1 MTHVLV
7 KPGGSRCNLDC
18 TYCFYLEKE
27 KLVRPGAMSD
37 QVLETLVQQ
46 RLAASDDQEVEFT
59 WQGGEPTLLG
69 LDFFARA
76 VEVQRRY
83 GEGRLVRNAIQTN
96 GVLLDD
102 AWGEFLAANH
112 FLVGFSVDGPEA
124 MHDAYR
130 VDRGGRPSFARVMR
144 GLEILQKHRVEFNTL
159 TVVHRANGDQPGE
172 VYDFLC
178 QVGSRFMQ
186 FIPLVERFAA
196 QSTAEGL
203 ERSVGEGDGVVSERS
218 VLPEQWGH
226 FLCGVFDRWLERD
239 LGERFLQ
246 VVEVALQNYL
256 GVPPSLCLFRENCGE
271 AVALEHNGDL
281 YSCDHYVFPEHRLGN
296 ILKRPLSLL
305 LRLPQQ
311 KHFGRQKSETL
322 PQYCRKCEV
331 LGACRGECPK
341 NRFLKTPDGEGGL
354 NYLCAGYKRFFLHIQ
369 PALAQISGL
378 LAQGKDLKTF
388 FNPTA

>member
-27 KLVRPGAMSD
+27 KLVRPGVMSD
-37 QVLETLVQQ
+37 QVLEALVQQ
-46 RLAASDDQEVEFT
+46 RLAASPDPEVEFT

-76 VEVQRRY
+76 VELQRRY
-83 GEGRLVRNAIQTN
+83 ADGRPVRNAIQTN
-96 GVLLDD
+96 GVLLDE
-102 AWGEFLAANH
+102 AWGAFLAENQ
-112 FLVGFSVDGPEA
+112 FLVGLSIDGPEA

-144 GLEILQKHRVEFNTL
+144 GLEVLQRHRVEFNTL
-159 TVVHRANGDQPGE
+159 TVVHRANADHPEE

-178 QVGSRFMQ
+178 QAGSRYMQ
-186 FIPLVERFAA
+186 FIPLVERFSP
-196 QSTAEGL
+196 QPTSEGL
-203 ERSVGEGDGVVSERS
+203 ERSVGEGEGEVSERS
-218 VLPEQWGH
+218 VLPERWGH
-226 FLCGVFDRWLERD
+226 FLCGVFDRWLARD
-239 LGERFLQ
+239 LGERFIQ

-256 GVPPSLCLFRENCGE
+256 GIPPSLCLFRENCGE
-271 AVALEHNGDL
+271 AVALEHTGDL
-281 YSCDHYVFPEHRLGN
+281 YSCDHYVFAEHHLGN

-322 PQYCRKCEV
+322 PAYCRKCEV
-331 LGACRGECPK
+331 VGACRGECPK
-341 NRFLKTPDGEGGL
+341 NRFLQTPDGEPGL
-354 NYLCAGYKRFFLHIQ
+354 NYLCAGYKRFFIHIQ
-369 PALAQISGL
+369 PALAQISAL
-378 LAQGKDLKTF
+378 LAQGQDLRTF
-388 FNPTA
+388 FRPPL